1 MPRPLPANGS
11 ATAPRPTAL
20 EKTAQITN
28 VSAVPGLIRDTA
40 FMILQLH
47 GTVDRNRQLVSVRH
61 FTEGLKALKAH
72 ALIDHPELQ
81 TRAKQEFHLAVHEDP
96 HYYEAL
102 YFYATLTLEERTEDS
117 INSAITLFR
126 RALEATLMG
135 QNTSAPILGVDQ
147 VNVQKRRKDQHCKR
161 LGFANAGLAHCYFQ
175 QAHRLESGS
184 DAARNARQH
193 AEEAGK
199 QWAAADQDPHS
210 WILYVQAIAG
220 IIDHPRAEPPA
231 DKNKR
236 FATVADQLRRAIE
249 IDENNSSPK
258 NWRYYNTLGW
268 SMLQVAESSVPSL
281 DGIEVPGG
289 PSRSAAEIA
298 QQYFEESLQLDPD
311 NKLSHANLCRLHATR
326 DYRSKPE
333 HLEKCRDHGLKAITI
348 DPKYVEGYGDFAVS
362 LVRHKK
368 FDEAHRYYLRARDLA
383 EKTPAKQKRI
393 RKDALEALN
402 EIGAGAGESQRWH

>member
-1 MPRPLPANGS
+1 MCRRGVKTSTANDW
-11 ATAPRPTAL
+11 
-20 EKTAQITN
+20 
-28 VSAVPGLIRDTA
+28 VS
-40 FMILQLH
+40 
-47 GTVDRNRQLVSVRH
+47 
-61 FTEGLKALKAH
+61 
-72 ALIDHPELQ
+72 Q
-81 TRAKQEFHLAVHEDP
+81 TRAWRIATSNKPTAWKVVPMQRGMLASMPKKQASSGPPPTRTPTHGFFTCKPSLASS
-96 HYYEAL
+96 
-102 YFYATLTLEERTEDS
+102 TTQERSRLPTR
-117 INSAITLFR
+117 NSSR
-126 RALEATLMG
+126 
-135 QNTSAPILGVDQ
+135 
-147 VNVQKRRKDQHCKR
+147 
-161 LGFANAGLAHCYFQ
+161 
-175 QAHRLESGS
+175 
-184 DAARNARQH
+184 
-193 AEEAGK
+193 
-199 QWAAADQDPHS
+199 
-210 WILYVQAIAG
+210 
-220 IIDHPRAEPPA
+220 
-231 DKNKR
+231 KR